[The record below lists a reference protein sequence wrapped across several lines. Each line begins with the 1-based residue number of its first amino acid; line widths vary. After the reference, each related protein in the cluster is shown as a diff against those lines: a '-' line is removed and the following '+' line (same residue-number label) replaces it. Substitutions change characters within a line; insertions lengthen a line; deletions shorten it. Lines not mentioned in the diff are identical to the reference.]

1 MRFVFPHS
9 LPDSHAFRRGRV
21 TVDDDGKAGPECL
34 VEFGDGVT
42 VIAEWLP
49 DGDAIRLS
57 VPGYRTARGTHV
69 TARAWRLARGKGGTW
84 RSERL
89 S

>member
-9 LPDSHAFRRGRV
+9 HAFRKGRV
-21 TVDDDGKAGPECL
+21 TVDNDGRAGPECL
-34 VEFGDGVT
+34 VEFGDGVA
-42 VIAEWLP
+42 VIAEWQA
-49 DGDAIRLS
+49 DDHAIRLS
-57 VPGYRTARGTHV
+57 VPGYRTARGTPV
-69 TARAWRLARGKGGTW
+69 TARIWRLTRGKDGLW

>member
-9 LPDSHAFRRGRV
+9 HAFRRGRL
-21 TVDDDGKAGPECL
+21 TVDNDGKAGPECL

-42 VIAEWLP
+42 VIAEWQANG
-49 DGDAIRLS
+49 DGVRLS
-57 VPGYRTARGTHV
+57 VPDYRTAKGTLV
-69 TARAWRLARGKGGTW
+69 TARIWRLARDKDGLW